1 MKEKEKR
8 LPYDKPELTVIK
20 VKMETEFLTATSM
33 MNGRNRM
40 QSTIEGF
47 DDTTPAPDFN
57 GTEEGDIS
65 LIL

>member
-1 MKEKEKR
+1 MKEKENK
-8 LPYDKPELTVIK
+8 LPYDRPDLTVIK

-33 MNGRNRM
+33 MSGRNRM

-57 GTEEGDIS
+57 GTDDGDIN